1 MKTTV
6 NDLAGAGYAW
16 GSAPVNFTTVVPRTK
31 NLSDGVFLSYYE
43 PSEFSHVAGDW
54 ATVTG
59 RFPSDTSGW
68 GLNPNCL
75 DSKAFNNQN
84 YVALFVVSHFPAWGT
99 GPQLYLYNVSNMDKF
114 TGNDITDVAC
124 LEIAN
129 SYVDWFQVGSFS
141 VASGDVV
148 IAPSADGYKLY
159 LYYYDHNS
167 QAFGGYTA
175 DCIKR

>member
-1 MKTTV
+1 
-6 NDLAGAGYAW
+6 
-16 GSAPVNFTTVVPRTK
+16 
-31 NLSDGVFLSYYE
+31 
-43 PSEFSHVAGDW
+43 
-54 ATVTG
+54 
-59 RFPSDTSGW
+59 
-68 GLNPNCL
+68 
-75 DSKAFNNQN
+75 
-84 YVALFVVSHFPAWGT
+84 
-99 GPQLYLYNVSNMDKF
+99 MDKF

-129 SYVDWFQVGSFS
+129 SNVDWFQVGSFS

-148 IAPSADGYKLY
+148 ITPSADGYKLY